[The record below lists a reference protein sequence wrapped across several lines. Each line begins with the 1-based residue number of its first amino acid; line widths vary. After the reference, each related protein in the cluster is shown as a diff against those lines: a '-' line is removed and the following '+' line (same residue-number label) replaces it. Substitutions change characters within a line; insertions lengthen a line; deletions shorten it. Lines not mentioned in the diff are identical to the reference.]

1 MEKREKCSKHLKR
14 VLVSLLFLTL
24 VATTAIS
31 QPGEAQAHT
40 AYAATNEE
48 TQEDSSP
55 IVLKAALQPIDDPTT
70 ERVQFTISME
80 NQQGL
85 QVSGIQFMVSFPEA
99 FTLIESKTGTFF
111 GNGDV
116 SSFGETGAN
125 PYSCS
130 FGSHGD
136 DDGDGNGTH
145 IEYVT
150 TKSGELITFI
160 FEANRLLNTT
170 ENYQFKVYAGDDRA
184 NTAPKAFLLL
194 GAVGTEYDVNISK
207 TQQTYRRAA
216 DAETITTDTDGKKST
231 ITPKQTG
238 TGSAAVKQQII
249 AEAVKNSEEAI
260 IDMSNV
266 PATEDQTTKLEIS
279 KAAMGI
285 VADKEKSLTVQ
296 TKAGSLNFS
305 PQAAKGISDTKDD
318 GRKLAIS
325 VKKQD
330 TITYTPTGGSEKT
343 ADAVNFEVTATLHN
357 DADTAPTEIK
367 NFGGEVSVALPLPQ
381 ALQNAGQEIKCWY
394 YNLKTKNY
402 VPITNGR
409 VVDNNG
415 TKQFVFTTTHFSHY
429 MATTEDIF
437 TEYADANGITEGVT
451 VSGTAISW
459 DNADNAQYLLYQDT
473 VSDEDI
479 KADIKLDA
487 PTKALST
494 ATRGGT
500 ITKNTDGKRFDQT
513 FRFESVANGTY
524 KLAIYKK
531 GKYVP
536 KILSITVTS
545 EGVTED
551 ISEIKLWLYGDV
563 NYDGKVDT
571 TDGTAIYRKYA
582 GKTSVFDSALDFDR
596 LAASDVNEDGS
607 IDTTDG
613 TAIYRKYAGKSSVF
627 DTIK

>member
-194 GAVGTEYDVNISK
+194 GAVGTEYDVNISE

-216 DAETITTDTDGKKST
+216 DAETITTDTEGKKST

-266 PATEDQTTKLEIS
+266 PAADDQTTKLEIS

-330 TITYTPTGGSEKT
+330 MITYTPTGGSEKT

-394 YNLKTKNY
+394 YNLETKNY

-437 TEYADANGITEGVT
+437 TKYADANGITEGVT
-451 VSGTAISW
+451 VSGNVISYG
-459 DNADNAQYLLYQDT
+459 DASETTTIHLLNA
-473 VSDEDI
+473 E
-479 KADIKLDA
+479 
-487 PTKALST
+487 
-494 ATRGGT
+494 
-500 ITKNTDGKRFDQT
+500 NTDVTEPVTVTGN
-513 FRFESVANGTY
+513 NGTY
-524 KLAIYKK
+524 TFSHIPEGTYTLQVSKK
-531 GKYVP
+531 HHVTREY
-536 KILSITVTS
+536 TVTVGT
-545 EGVTED
+545 ETDATQDVKICLLGDVTMDGNINIGDHQRLFEHLRGINLIED
-551 ISEIKLWLYGDV
+551 TYQLKVADVTGDKTVNIGDHQRLFEHLKGIKLL
-563 NYDGKVDT
+563 T
-571 TDGTAIYRKYA
+571 
-582 GKTSVFDSALDFDR
+582 
-596 LAASDVNEDGS
+596 
-607 IDTTDG
+607 
-613 TAIYRKYAGKSSVF
+613 
-627 DTIK
+627 